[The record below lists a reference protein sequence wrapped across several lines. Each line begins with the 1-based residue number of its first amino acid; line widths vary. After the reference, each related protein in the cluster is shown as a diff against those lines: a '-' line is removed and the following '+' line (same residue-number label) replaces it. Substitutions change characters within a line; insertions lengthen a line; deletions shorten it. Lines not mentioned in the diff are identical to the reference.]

1 MVSLRNFKRNN
12 DTLECDF
19 YPEAKESNSNRC
31 HIVID
36 KQTKEIVTYVAP
48 ESSICC
54 SMHIAGGQEQTL
66 LNTLTKILFLRLI
79 TVYGDRL
86 RNEGKK

>member
-54 SMHIAGGQEQTL
+54 SMHIAGGARA
-66 LNTLTKILFLRLI
+66 NLTKYINKDSFLEVDYCI
-79 TVYGDRL
+79 WG
-86 RNEGKK
+86 

>member
-31 HIVID
+31 YIVID

-54 SMHIAGGQEQTL
+54 SMHIVGARA
-66 LNTLTKILFLRLI
+66 ILAKYINKDSFPE
-79 TVYGDRL
+79 VDYCVWG
-86 RNEGKK
+86 

>member
-54 SMHIAGGQEQTL
+54 SMHIAGGARA
-66 LNTLTKILFLRLI
+66 ILAKYINKDSFPEVDYCI
-79 TVYGDRL
+79 WG
-86 RNEGKK
+86 